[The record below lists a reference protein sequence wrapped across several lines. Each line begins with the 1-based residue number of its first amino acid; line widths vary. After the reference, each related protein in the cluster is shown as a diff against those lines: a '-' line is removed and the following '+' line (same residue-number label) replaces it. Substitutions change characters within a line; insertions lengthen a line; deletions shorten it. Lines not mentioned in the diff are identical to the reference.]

1 MIIDGKI
8 LYKILAKQIHQHITR
23 SHSMIK
29 LDIVQWGE
37 EVRIHKSIKEI
48 HFY

>member
-1 MIIDGKI
+1 MIDGKI
-8 LYKILAKQIHQHITR
+8 LYKILAKQIRQRITR

-29 LDIVQWGE
+29 LDIVQWRE
-37 EVRIHKSIKEI
+37 DVRIHKSIKEI

>member
-29 LDIVQWGE
+29 LDIVQ
-37 EVRIHKSIKEI
+37 
-48 HFY
+48 